1 MINKLKKNI
10 FKKSYFSLETFA
22 ENILY
27 IIIGFLIILLL
38 LSNRRANNYQDII
51 SNVNLE
57 NQEFKSKSLKNG
69 EKLYEQEQ
77 IILSQKEAI
86 KNGLLELENL
96 KKIESQVKIVTV
108 TKIDTVLISH
118 IDTVIRKIDGS
129 DYLKLPQNY
138 NFGNDFFN
146 FDANIDVNGLFVN
159 NINIYNETKINVGYK
174 RDGFLKPL
182 EPIVEIKN
190 TNPYMNL
197 TMMNNVVIEDKK
209 GLFEDKKAWLGVGE
223 TDEQVGEIIADYWNR
238 SGIYSN
244 PDFTA
249 QEVTQE
255 DFQEQYPWSAV
266 FISWIMNVSGAGNN
280 FEYAPSHAEYI
291 LKFKE
296 NRINNQGKFKAY
308 SIEEI
313 KPKKSDLV
321 CRWRQ
326 NEINYDSIQEGD
338 LTHCDIVVD
347 INNNGINVVGG
358 NLDNKVKTLQLS
370 TDNDGYVDED
380 KYFAIIRNEL

>member
-209 GLFEDKKAWLGVGE
+209 GLFEDKKAWLGVG
-223 TDEQVGEIIADYWNR
+223 VLIGL
-238 SGIYSN
+238 
-244 PDFTA
+244 
-249 QEVTQE
+249 
-255 DFQEQYPWSAV
+255 
-266 FISWIMNVSGAGNN
+266 
-280 FEYAPSHAEYI
+280 I
-291 LKFKE
+291 L
-296 NRINNQGKFKAY
+296 N
-308 SIEEI
+308 
-313 KPKKSDLV
+313 
-321 CRWRQ
+321 
-326 NEINYDSIQEGD
+326 
-338 LTHCDIVVD
+338 
-347 INNNGINVVGG
+347 
-358 NLDNKVKTLQLS
+358 
-370 TDNDGYVDED
+370 
-380 KYFAIIRNEL
+380 

>member
-1 MINKLKKNI
+1 VKRQTRN
-10 FKKSYFSLETFA
+10 
-22 ENILY
+22 
-27 IIIGFLIILLL
+27 IILIVGGVLL
-38 LSNRRANNYQDII
+38 TYFLVIKKFILSMFKRKVVSQA
-51 SNVNLE
+51 NLE
-57 NQEFKSKSLKNG
+57 SLKWSN
-69 EKLYEQEQ
+69 
-77 IILSQKEAI
+77 LS
-86 KNGLLELENL
+86 
-96 KKIESQVKIVTV
+96 
-108 TKIDTVLISH
+108 
-118 IDTVIRKIDGS
+118 
-129 DYLKLPQNY
+129 
-138 NFGNDFFN
+138 
-146 FDANIDVNGLFVN
+146 
-159 NINIYNETKINVGYK
+159 
-174 RDGFLKPL
+174 
-182 EPIVEIKN
+182 
-190 TNPYMNL
+190 
-197 TMMNNVVIEDKK
+197 
-209 GLFEDKKAWLGVGE
+209 E

>member
-174 RDGFLKPL
+174 SLVRSWS
-182 EPIVEIKN
+182 V
-190 TNPYMNL
+190 
-197 TMMNNVVIEDKK
+197 
-209 GLFEDKKAWLGVGE
+209 
-223 TDEQVGEIIADYWNR
+223 
-238 SGIYSN
+238 SGI
-244 PDFTA
+244 
-249 QEVTQE
+249 
-255 DFQEQYPWSAV
+255 
-266 FISWIMNVSGAGNN
+266 N
-280 FEYAPSHAEYI
+280 FKLDEKTNEKYNFNSRGCITCLFFSYKKIYI
-291 LKFKE
+291 
-296 NRINNQGKFKAY
+296 I
-308 SIEEI
+308 
-313 KPKKSDLV
+313 
-321 CRWRQ
+321 
-326 NEINYDSIQEGD
+326 
-338 LTHCDIVVD
+338 
-347 INNNGINVVGG
+347 
-358 NLDNKVKTLQLS
+358 
-370 TDNDGYVDED
+370 
-380 KYFAIIRNEL
+380 YF